1 MDYTFLDE
9 LNDSQRAA
17 VEYCDGPSLVI
28 AGAGSGKTRVLTYKI
43 AYLLSRGM
51 KPWNILALTFTNKAA
66 NEMKQRIG
74 ALVGDDVAKYLYM
87 GTFHSIF
94 SRILRVEAERLGY
107 TNNFTI
113 YDESDSR
120 SLIKTI
126 IKEMQLDDKV
136 YKPASVHSRI
146 SMAKNNLLFP
156 DEYAKT
162 RGLIERDVEQKV
174 PAVSAIYSAYC
185 ERCKKANAM
194 DFDDLLTNTYRLLVS
209 DNGIRK
215 KYAERFRYILV
226 DEYQDTNSVQQKIV
240 WLLSEENMR
249 VCAVGDDAQSIY
261 AFRGANIDNIL
272 DFQKQ
277 FAGTRLFKLERNYR
291 STQRIVQA
299 ANSLIR
305 HNERQIPK
313 DVYSCNAEGDKLSV
327 KPAYSDR
334 EEAIIV
340 CNEIKR
346 IKRIDKCGYNDFAV
360 LYRTNS
366 QSRSF
371 EEAMRKVSIPYKIYG
386 GLSFY
391 QRKEIKDVIAY
402 FRLIVNPDDEE
413 AFKRII
419 NYPKRGIGDTTVGKI
434 ASVASENGVSL
445 WQVICEPS
453 LYGFKP
459 SKATLAKLGA
469 FKELISGFI
478 AKFVT
483 ADAYTLGVEVV
494 KLSGISADIYQDRIP
509 ENVARQ
515 ENVEELLGS
524 IQEFVESRK
533 EEGRVDDVRLTDFLQ
548 EVSLQTD
555 LESDEGSDGERVSLM
570 TVHSAKGLE
579 FPVVFVVGLEE
590 NIFPSSL
597 SMGSKRELEEERRLL
612 YVAITR
618 AERHCILTYAKNR
631 YRYGK
636 VEMESPSR
644 FLTDIARE
652 FVDVD
657 DAKDIFMKSMSS
669 YSSHGLSYSSENRWQ
684 NSRPVATQFKAD
696 PKPRE
701 ALHRDVPPVSDTFS
715 PRFKRLQAAAAGLSA
730 SRKQQA
736 VSNEIKENSVIEH
749 ERFGIGTVIR
759 LEGSGENT
767 KATVQFKNAG
777 IKQLLLKFARF
788 KIIG

>member
-1 MDYTFLDE
+1 
-9 LNDSQRAA
+9 
-17 VEYCDGPSLVI
+17 
-28 AGAGSGKTRVLTYKI
+28 
-43 AYLLSRGM
+43 
-51 KPWNILALTFTNKAA
+51 
-66 NEMKQRIG
+66 
-74 ALVGDDVAKYLYM
+74 
-87 GTFHSIF
+87 
-94 SRILRVEAERLGY
+94 
-107 TNNFTI
+107 
-113 YDESDSR
+113 
-120 SLIKTI
+120 
-126 IKEMQLDDKV
+126 MQLDDKV

-494 KLSGISADIYQDRIP
+494 KLSGISADIYQDRTP

-533 EEGRVDDVRLTDFLQ
+533 EEGRVDDVRLTDFCRKYRCRLIW
-548 EVSLQTD
+548 
-555 LESDEGSDGERVSLM
+555 RVM
-570 TVHSAKGLE
+570 KGRM
-579 FPVVFVVGLEE
+579 VNVF
-590 NIFPSSL
+590 
-597 SMGSKRELEEERRLL
+597 R
-612 YVAITR
+612 
-618 AERHCILTYAKNR
+618 
-631 YRYGK
+631 
-636 VEMESPSR
+636 
-644 FLTDIARE
+644 
-652 FVDVD
+652 
-657 DAKDIFMKSMSS
+657 
-669 YSSHGLSYSSENRWQ
+669 
-684 NSRPVATQFKAD
+684 
-696 PKPRE
+696 
-701 ALHRDVPPVSDTFS
+701 
-715 PRFKRLQAAAAGLSA
+715 
-730 SRKQQA
+730 
-736 VSNEIKENSVIEH
+736 
-749 ERFGIGTVIR
+749 
-759 LEGSGENT
+759 
-767 KATVQFKNAG
+767 
-777 IKQLLLKFARF
+777 
-788 KIIG
+788 